1 MWVCRGEKFAD
12 SVILTDFIRV
22 TYFIITRDN
31 GHVIDRKKNMHK
43 EGGFYENQDYTL
55 NLLIILFQ

>member
-31 GHVIDRKKNMHK
+31 GHVIDRKKTMHK
-43 EGGFYENQDYTL
+43 EGGFYENQDY
-55 NLLIILFQ
+55 F